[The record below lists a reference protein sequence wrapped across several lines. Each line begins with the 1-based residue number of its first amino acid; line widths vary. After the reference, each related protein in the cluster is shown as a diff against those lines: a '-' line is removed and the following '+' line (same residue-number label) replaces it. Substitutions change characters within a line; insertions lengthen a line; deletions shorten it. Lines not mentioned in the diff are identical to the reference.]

1 MESTWLFNQHLDQT
15 VASPCISLC
24 ESWHWGKTKHLKLVW
39 SWEQNTRTDKN
50 LIPDLSVV
58 YSILFLA
65 YQASWLIL
73 FSAEFKI
80 EATKDLLC
88 CHIALP
94 YFKVVR
100 GGIFV
105 LVILYSIFRAI
116 NGSCATMFSPKQLQG
131 NLLIS
136 LSCEI
141 GGT

>member
-24 ESWHWGKTKHLKLVW
+24 ESWHWAKTKHLKLVW

-50 LIPDLSVV
+50 LIPDLYVV
-58 YSILFLA
+58 YFILFLA
-65 YQASWLIL
+65 CQASWLIL

-100 GGIFV
+100 GGIFESFHTLFLELSMDHV
-105 LVILYSIFRAI
+105 QPCFTRNNCKV
-116 NGSCATMFSPKQLQG
+116 
-131 NLLIS
+131 NLLIN